1 MVFVIPEIIFFISK
15 QKTTYKYYNCNNKR
29 ILLELTRQEESA
41 LKGEQGE
48 VMQMAHR
55 ILVATGEAT
64 DAEKLIPIE
73 WAHLSGVNYNTIG
86 DAGEEFLSS
95 ISKDA
100 RVKVK
105 TTLNPMGFDID
116 NVSNYGLDENFISK
130 QLSIKNSYEN
140 MGVIPS
146 FSCIPYEI
154 YDIPKSETQVAF
166 AESNAAIHANS
177 FDNLKTN
184 KESAFSALASAII
197 GKSPYSSLRKEDEPN
212 ITIRMKVKNP
222 NELTYGMLGFFAGKV
237 GDTSVNISGL
247 GEMDKRQTKAMCG
260 GMGTSGTC
268 AKFIFG
274 DGDSDCEKIDF
285 DEKEMQNIHDELN
298 TAEKGDLITL
308 GSPQL
313 GLDEISDLAGKLK
326 GRSFQKRCMVFLPR
340 TVKEQARKIGYTNEL
355 ERAGCEILS
364 DCCTCLSPLISK
376 DNVDAVTTNSIKG
389 AFYLK
394 NSNGVDVNLKSL
406 SQIVEDETR

>member
-1 MVFVIPEIIFFISK
+1 M
-15 QKTTYKYYNCNNKR
+15 
-29 ILLELTRQEESA
+29 ELTRDEESA
-41 LKGEQGE
+41 LKGEHGE
-48 VMQMAHR
+48 IMQIAYR

-100 RVKVK
+100 RVSVK

-116 NVSNYGLDENFISK
+116 NVANYGLDKDFISK
-130 QLSIKNSYEN
+130 QLSIRNSYET
-140 MGVIPS
+140 MGVVPS

-154 YDIPKSETQVAF
+154 FDIPKDGTQVAF

-177 FDNLKTN
+177 YDNLKTN
-184 KESAFSALASAII
+184 KESAFSALASAIV
-197 GKSPYSSLRKEDEPN
+197 GKSSYSSIRKDDTPN
-212 ITIRMKVKNP
+212 ITINMKVKNP

-247 GEMDKRQTKAMCG
+247 AEMDKRQCKAMCG

-274 DGDSDCEKIDF
+274 EGDSDCEKIDF
-285 DEKEMQNIHDELN
+285 DEKEMQNVHDELN
-298 TAEKGDLITL
+298 TTEKGDIITL

-313 GLDEISDLAGKLK
+313 GLDEISDLTSMLK
-326 GRSFQKRCMVFLPR
+326 GRSFQKRCMVFCPR
-340 TVKEQARKIGYTNEL
+340 TVKEQAKKIGYTTQL
-355 ERAGCEILS
+355 ERAGCEILA
-364 DCCTCLSPLISK
+364 DCCTCLTPLINK
-376 DNVDAVTTNSIKG
+376 ENVDAVTTNSIKG

-406 SQIVEDETR
+406 SQIIQDETR

>member
-1 MVFVIPEIIFFISK
+1 
-15 QKTTYKYYNCNNKR
+15 
-29 ILLELTRQEESA
+29 LELTKDEESA
-41 LKGEQGE
+41 LKGEHGE
-48 VMQMAHR
+48 TMQMAYR

-73 WAHLSGVNYNTIG
+73 WTHLSGVNYNTIG
-86 DAGEEFLSS
+86 DAGEELLSG

-130 QLSIKNSYEN
+130 QLSIKNSYET

-154 YDIPKSETQVAF
+154 FDIPKDGTQVAF

-177 FDNLKTN
+177 YDNLKTN
-184 KESAFSALASAII
+184 KESAFSALASALT
-197 GKSPYSSLRKEDEPN
+197 GKSPYSSLRKEDTPN
-212 ITIRMKVKNP
+212 VTIQMKVKNP
-222 NELTYGMLGFFAGKV
+222 NELTYGMLGFYAGKI

-247 GEMDKRQTKAMCG
+247 GEMDQRQCKAMCG

-268 AKFIFG
+268 AKFNFVEG
-274 DGDSDCEKIDF
+274 DPNTEKIDF
-285 DEKEMQNIHDELN
+285 DEKEMQNVHDELN
-298 TAEKGDLITL
+298 TSEKGDLITL

-313 GLDEISDLAGKLK
+313 GLDEISDLTAKLK
-326 GRSFQKRCMVFLPR
+326 GRSFEKRCMVFLPR
-340 TVKEQARKIGYTNEL
+340 TVKEQAQKIGYITEL

-364 DCCTCLSPLISK
+364 DCCTCLTPLICK
-376 DNVDAVTTNSIKG
+376 DDVDAVTTNSIKG

-394 NSNGVDVNLKSL
+394 NSNGVGVNLKSL
-406 SQIVEDETR
+406 KEIVEDETR

>member
-1 MVFVIPEIIFFISK
+1 
-15 QKTTYKYYNCNNKR
+15 
-29 ILLELTRQEESA
+29 LELTRDEESA

-48 VMQMAHR
+48 MMQMAYR

-73 WAHLSGVNYNTIG
+73 WTHLSGVNYNTIG

-95 ISKDA
+95 ISKEA

-116 NVSNYGLDENFISK
+116 NVSNYDLDENFISK
-130 QLSIKNSYEN
+130 QLSIKNSYET
-140 MGVIPS
+140 MGVTPS

-154 YDIPKSETQVAF
+154 YDIPKKNTQVAF

-177 FDNLKTN
+177 YDNLKTN
-184 KESAFSALASAII
+184 KESAFSALASALT
-197 GKSPYSSLRKEDEPN
+197 GKSPNSSLRKEDKPN
-212 ITIRMKVKNP
+212 VTIQMKVKNP
-222 NELTYGMLGFFAGKV
+222 NELSYGMLGFFAGKV
-237 GDTSVNISGL
+237 GDTSVNVSGL
-247 GEMDKRQTKAMCG
+247 AEMDKRQCKAMCG

-274 DGDSDCEKIDF
+274 EGDSDCEKLDF
-285 DEKEMQNIHDELN
+285 DEKEMLNVFDELN
-298 TAEKGDLITL
+298 TSEKGDIITL

-313 GLDEISDLAGKLK
+313 GLDEITELSEKLK
-326 GRSFQKRCMVFLPR
+326 GRSFKKRCMVFTPR
-340 TVKEQARKIGYTNEL
+340 TVKEQAKKLGYTNEL

-364 DCCTCLSPLISK
+364 DCCTCLTPLINK
-376 DNVDAVTTNSIKG
+376 DSVDAVTTNSIKG

-394 NSNGVDVNLKSL
+394 NSNGVDVNLKPL
-406 SQIVEDETR
+406 SQIIEDETN

>member
-1 MVFVIPEIIFFISK
+1 V
-15 QKTTYKYYNCNNKR
+15 
-29 ILLELTRQEESA
+29 LLELTREEESA

-48 VMQMAHR
+48 IMQMAYR

-64 DAEKLIPIE
+64 DAERLVPIE

-86 DAGEEFLSS
+86 DAGEEFLAS
-95 ISKDA
+95 ISQKA

-116 NVSNYGLDENFISK
+116 NVSDYNLDENFISK
-130 QLSIKNSYEN
+130 QLSIKNSYET
-140 MGVIPS
+140 MGVTPS

-154 YDIPKSETQVAF
+154 FDIPNPGTQVSF

-177 FDNLKTN
+177 FDGLKTN
-184 KESAFSALASAII
+184 KESAFSALASAIT
-197 GKSPYSSLRKEDEPN
+197 GKSPYSSLRKEESPDL
-212 ITIRMKVKNP
+212 TIRMKVDSP
-222 NELTYGMLGFFAGKV
+222 NELTFGMLGFFAGKV
-237 GDTSVNISGL
+237 GNNSVNISSV
-247 GEMDKRQTKAMCG
+247 GEMDRRSCKALCG

-268 AKFIFG
+268 AKFVFG
-274 DGDSDCEKIDF
+274 DGEPECEKVDF
-285 DEKEMQNIHDELN
+285 DKKEMQNVHDELN

-313 GLDEISDLAGKLK
+313 GLEEMSDLVNKLK
-326 GRSFQKRCMVFLPR
+326 GRSFTKRCMIFCPR
-340 TVKEQARKIGYTNEL
+340 AVKEQARKIGYTNEL

-364 DCCTCLSPLISK
+364 DCCTCLTPLICK
-376 DNVDAVTTNSIKG
+376 DDVDAVTTNSIKG

-394 NSNGVDVNLKSL
+394 NSNGVGVNLKPL
-406 SQIVEDETR
+406 SQIIEDETR

>member
-1 MVFVIPEIIFFISK
+1 M
-15 QKTTYKYYNCNNKR
+15 
-29 ILLELTRQEESA
+29 ELTREEESA
-41 LKGEQGE
+41 LKGEHGE
-48 VMQMAHR
+48 TMQMAYR

-64 DAEKLIPIE
+64 EAEKLVPIE
-73 WAHLSGVNYNTIG
+73 WTHLSGVNYNTIG

-95 ISKDA
+95 TSKDA

-130 QLSIKNSYEN
+130 QLSIKNSYET
-140 MGVIPS
+140 MGVTPS

-154 YDIPKSETQVAF
+154 FDIPKDGTQVAF

-177 FDNLKTN
+177 YDNLKTN
-184 KESAFSALASAII
+184 KESAFSALASALT
-197 GKSPYSSLRKEDEPN
+197 GKSPYSSLRKEDTPN
-212 ITIRMKVKNP
+212 ITINMKIKNP
-222 NELTYGMLGFFAGKV
+222 NELSYGMLGFFAGKV

-247 GEMDKRQTKAMCG
+247 SNMDNRQQKAMCG

-285 DEKEMQNIHDELN
+285 DEKELQNVHDELN
-298 TAEKGDLITL
+298 TAKNGDIITL

-313 GLDEISDLAGKLK
+313 GLEEITELTQKLK
-326 GRSFQKRCMVFLPR
+326 GRSFKKRCMVFTPR
-340 TVKEQARKIGYTNEL
+340 TVKVQMQKLGYTNQL

-364 DCCTCLSPLISK
+364 DCCTCLTPLINK

-394 NSNGVDVNLKSL
+394 NSNGVGVNLKPL
-406 SQIVEDETR
+406 SQIVEEETK

>member
-1 MVFVIPEIIFFISK
+1 
-15 QKTTYKYYNCNNKR
+15 
-29 ILLELTRQEESA
+29 LELTREEESA

-48 VMQMAHR
+48 TMQMAYR

-64 DAEKLIPIE
+64 DAEKLVPIE

-86 DAGEEFLSS
+86 DAGEEFLSG

-105 TTLNPMGFDID
+105 TSLNPMGFDID
-116 NVSNYGLDENFISK
+116 NVSNYNLDDNFISK
-130 QLSIKNSYEN
+130 QLSIKQSYES

-154 YDIPKSETQVAF
+154 FDIPKEGTQVAF

-184 KESAFSALASAII
+184 KESAFSALASALT
-197 GKSPYSSLRKEDEPN
+197 GKSPNSLLRKETSSKL
-212 ITIRMKVKNP
+212 TIRMKVENP

-237 GDTSVNISGL
+237 GNESVNISGI
-247 GEMDKRQTKAMCG
+247 GKMDRRSCKSLCG

-268 AKFIFG
+268 AKFNF
-274 DGDSDCEKIDF
+274 DEDDSESEKVDF
-285 DEKEMQNIHDELN
+285 DENEMNKVFDELN
-298 TAEKGDLITL
+298 TCEKGDLITL

-313 GLDEISDLAGKLK
+313 GLEEISDLAMRLK
-326 GRSFQKRCMVFLPR
+326 GRSFKKRCMIFCPR
-340 TVKEQARKIGYTNEL
+340 TVKEQATKLGHTNEL

-364 DCCTCLSPLISK
+364 DCCTCLTPLIK
-376 DNVDAVTTNSIKG
+376 KEEVDGVTTNSIKG
-389 AFYLK
+389 AYYLK

-406 SQIVEDETR
+406 SEIIKDETK

>member
-1 MVFVIPEIIFFISK
+1 
-15 QKTTYKYYNCNNKR
+15 
-29 ILLELTRQEESA
+29 LELTREEESA
-41 LKGEQGE
+41 LKGEHGE
-48 VMQMAHR
+48 TMQMAYR

-64 DAEKLIPIE
+64 EAEKLVPIE
-73 WAHLSGVNYNTIG
+73 WTHLSGVNYNTIG

-95 ISKDA
+95 TSKDA

-130 QLSIKNSYEN
+130 QLSIKNSYET
-140 MGVIPS
+140 MGVTPS

-154 YDIPKSETQVAF
+154 FDIPKDGTQVAF

-177 FDNLKTN
+177 YDNLKTN
-184 KESAFSALASAII
+184 KESAFSALASALT
-197 GKSPYSSLRKEDEPN
+197 GKSPYSSLRKEDTPN
-212 ITIRMKVKNP
+212 ITINMKIKNP
-222 NELTYGMLGFFAGKV
+222 NELSYGMLGFFAGKV

-247 GEMDKRQTKAMCG
+247 SNMDNRQQKAMCG

-285 DEKEMQNIHDELN
+285 DEKELQNVHDELN
-298 TAEKGDLITL
+298 TAENGDIITL

-313 GLDEISDLAGKLK
+313 GLEEITELTQKLK
-326 GRSFQKRCMVFLPR
+326 GRSFKKRCMVFTPR
-340 TVKEQARKIGYTNEL
+340 TVKVQMQKLGYTNQL
-355 ERAGCEILS
+355 EKAGCEILS
-364 DCCTCLSPLISK
+364 DCCTCLTPLINK
-376 DNVDAVTTNSIKG
+376 DNVDVVTTNSIKG

-394 NSNGVDVNLKSL
+394 NSNGVGVNLKPL
-406 SQIVEDETR
+406 SQIVEEETK

>member
-1 MVFVIPEIIFFISK
+1 M
-15 QKTTYKYYNCNNKR
+15 
-29 ILLELTRQEESA
+29 ELTKQEEFA

-48 VMQMAHR
+48 IMQMAYR

-73 WAHLSGVNYNTIG
+73 WTHLSGVNYNTIG

-95 ISKDA
+95 ISKNA

-130 QLSIKNSYEN
+130 QLSIKNSYEI
-140 MGVIPS
+140 MGVTPS

-154 YDIPKSETQVAF
+154 FDIPKEGTQVAF

-177 FDNLKTN
+177 YDNLKTN
-184 KESAFSALASAII
+184 KESAFSALASALT
-197 GKSPYSSLRKEDEPN
+197 GKSPYSSLRKDDKPN
-212 ITIRMKVKNP
+212 ITIQMKVKNP
-222 NELTYGMLGFFAGKV
+222 NELSYGMLGFFAGKV
-237 GDTSVNISGL
+237 GDTSVNVSGL
-247 GEMDKRQTKAMCG
+247 GEMDKRQCKAMCG

-285 DEKEMQNIHDELN
+285 DEKEMLNIHDELN
-298 TAEKGDLITL
+298 TAEEGDIITL

-313 GLDEISDLAGKLK
+313 GLDEITELSEKLK
-326 GRSFQKRCMVFLPR
+326 GRSFKKRCMVFTPR
-340 TVKEQARKIGYTNEL
+340 TVKEQARKVGYTNEL

-364 DCCTCLSPLISK
+364 DCCTCLTPLINK

-406 SQIVEDETR
+406 SQIIEDETR

>member
-1 MVFVIPEIIFFISK
+1 M
-15 QKTTYKYYNCNNKR
+15 
-29 ILLELTRQEESA
+29 ELTRDEESA

-48 VMQMAHR
+48 IMQMAYR

-64 DAEKLIPIE
+64 DADKLIPIE

-116 NVSNYGLDENFISK
+116 NVSNYNLDENFISK
-130 QLSIKNSYEN
+130 QLSIKNSYEAI
-140 MGVIPS
+140 GVTPS

-154 YDIPKSETQVAF
+154 FDIPKENTQVAF

-177 FDNLKTN
+177 YDNLKTN
-184 KESAFSALASAII
+184 KESAFSALASAIT
-197 GKSPYSSLRKEDEPN
+197 GKSPYSSLRKEDSSN
-212 ITIRMKVKNP
+212 LTISMNVKDP
-222 NELTYGMLGFFAGKV
+222 TELTYGMLGFFAGKV

-247 GEMDKRQTKAMCG
+247 EEMDRRQRKAMCG

-268 AKFIFG
+268 AKFLFG

-285 DEKEMQNIHDELN
+285 DEKEVQNVHDELN
-298 TAEKGDLITL
+298 TAEKGDIITL

-313 GLDEISDLAGKLK
+313 GLDEISDLAAKLK
-326 GRSFQKRCMVFLPR
+326 GRSFKKRCMVFTPR
-340 TVKEQARKIGYTNEL
+340 TVKEQARKIRYTNEL

-364 DCCTCLSPLISK
+364 DCCTCLTPLINK
-376 DNVDAVTTNSIKG
+376 DSVDAVTTNSIKG

-406 SQIVEDETR
+406 SKIIEEETK

>member
-1 MVFVIPEIIFFISK
+1 M
-15 QKTTYKYYNCNNKR
+15 
-29 ILLELTRQEESA
+29 ELTKQEESA

-48 VMQMAHR
+48 MMQMAYR

-73 WAHLSGVNYNTIG
+73 WTHLSGVNYNTIG

-95 ISKDA
+95 ISKEA

-105 TTLNPMGFDID
+105 TTLNPMGFDIG
-116 NVSNYGLDENFISK
+116 NVSNYGLDENFITK
-130 QLSIKNSYEN
+130 QLSIKNSYET

-154 YDIPKSETQVAF
+154 YDIPKKGTQVAF

-177 FDNLKTN
+177 YDNLKTN
-184 KESAFSALASAII
+184 KESAFSALASALT
-197 GKSPYSSLRKEDEPN
+197 GKSPNSSLRKEDKPN
-212 ITIRMKVKNP
+212 VTIQMKVKNP
-222 NELTYGMLGFFAGKV
+222 NELSYGMLGFFAGKV
-237 GDTSVNISGL
+237 GDISVNVSGL
-247 GEMDKRQTKAMCG
+247 AEMDKRQCKAMCG

-274 DGDSDCEKIDF
+274 EGDSDCEKIDF
-285 DEKEMQNIHDELN
+285 DEKEMLNIFDELN
-298 TAEKGDLITL
+298 TAEKGDIITL

-313 GLDEISDLAGKLK
+313 GLDEITELSEKLK
-326 GRSFQKRCMVFLPR
+326 GRSFKKRCMVFTPR
-340 TVKEQARKIGYTNEL
+340 IVKEQAKKLGYTNEL

-364 DCCTCLSPLISK
+364 DCCTCLTPLINK
-376 DNVDAVTTNSIKG
+376 DSVDAVTTNSIKG

-394 NSNGVDVNLKSL
+394 NSNGVDVNLKPL
-406 SQIVEDETR
+406 SQIIEDETS

>member
-1 MVFVIPEIIFFISK
+1 M
-15 QKTTYKYYNCNNKR
+15 
-29 ILLELTRQEESA
+29 ELTKEEESA

-48 VMQMAHR
+48 TMEMAYR
-55 ILVATGEAT
+55 ILSATGEAT
-64 DAEKLIPIE
+64 DAEKLVPIK
-73 WAHLSGVNYNTIG
+73 WVHLSGVNYNTIG
-86 DAGEEFLSS
+86 DAGEEFLSN

-116 NVSNYGLDENFISK
+116 NVSNYNLDDNFISK
-130 QLSIKNSYEN
+130 QLSIKKSYET

-154 YDIPKSETQVAF
+154 FDIPENGTQVAF

-177 FDNLKTN
+177 YDNLKTN
-184 KESAFSALASAII
+184 KESAFSALASAIT
-197 GKSPYSSLRKEDEPN
+197 GKSPYSSLRKEDSPN
-212 ITIRMKVKNP
+212 MTIKMKVSNP
-222 NELTYGMLGFFAGKV
+222 NELTYGMLRFFAGKV

-268 AKFIFG
+268 AKFLFG
-274 DGDSDCEKIDF
+274 EGESDCEKIDF
-285 DEKEMQNIHDELN
+285 DEKEVQNIHDELN
-298 TAEKGDLITL
+298 TAEKGDIITL

-313 GLDEISDLAGKLK
+313 GLEEIADLTNRLK
-326 GRSFQKRCMVFLPR
+326 GRSFKKRCMVFIPR
-340 TVKEQARKIGYTNEL
+340 TIKEQARKIGYTNEL

-364 DCCTCLSPLISK
+364 DCCTCLTPLINK
-376 DNVDAVTTNSIKG
+376 ENVDVVTTNSIKG

-394 NSNGVDVNLKSL
+394 NSNGVGVNLKPL

>member
-1 MVFVIPEIIFFISK
+1 M
-15 QKTTYKYYNCNNKR
+15 
-29 ILLELTRQEESA
+29 ELTRDEESA
-41 LKGEQGE
+41 LKGEHGE
-48 VMQMAHR
+48 IMQMAYR

-64 DAEKLIPIE
+64 DAEKLVPIE

-105 TTLNPMGFDID
+105 TTLNPMGFDSD
-116 NVSNYGLDENFISK
+116 NVMNYGLDENFISK
-130 QLSIKNSYEN
+130 QLSIKKSYET

-154 YDIPKSETQVAF
+154 FEIPKSGSQVAF

-177 FDNLKTN
+177 YDSLKTN
-184 KESAFSALASAII
+184 KESAFSALASALT
-197 GKSPYSSLRKEDEPN
+197 GKSPYSSLRKEDSAN
-212 ITIRMKVKNP
+212 ITIRMKIANP

-237 GDTSVNISGL
+237 GETSVNISGL
-247 GEMDKRQTKAMCG
+247 TEMDKRQRKAMCG

-268 AKFIFG
+268 AKFYFA
-274 DGDSDCEKIDF
+274 DGDLQPEKIDF
-285 DEKEMQNIHDELN
+285 DEKEMQNVYDELN
-298 TAEKGDLITL
+298 TSEKGDLITL

-313 GLDEISDLAGKLK
+313 GLEEISDLAGKLK
-326 GRSFQKRCMVFLPR
+326 GRSFNKRCMVFSPR
-340 TVKEQARKIGYTNEL
+340 TVVDQAHKIGYIAQL
-355 ERAGCEILS
+355 ESAGCEILS
-364 DCCTCLSPLISK
+364 DCCTCLSPLICK
-376 DNVDAVTTNSIKG
+376 DEIDAVTTNSIKG

-394 NSNGVDVNLKSL
+394 NSNGVGINLKPL
-406 SQIVEDETR
+406 SKIIEDETQ

>member
-1 MVFVIPEIIFFISK
+1 M
-15 QKTTYKYYNCNNKR
+15 
-29 ILLELTRQEESA
+29 ELTRDEESA

-48 VMQMAHR
+48 MMQMAYR

-73 WAHLSGVNYNTIG
+73 WTHLSGVNYNTIG

-95 ISKDA
+95 ISKEA

-116 NVSNYGLDENFISK
+116 NVSNYDLDENFISK
-130 QLSIKNSYEN
+130 QLSIKNSYET
-140 MGVIPS
+140 MGVTPS

-154 YDIPKSETQVAF
+154 YDIPKNGTQVAF

-177 FDNLKTN
+177 YDNLKTN
-184 KESAFSALASAII
+184 KESAFSALASALT
-197 GKSPYSSLRKEDEPN
+197 GKSPNSSLRKEDKPN
-212 ITIRMKVKNP
+212 VTIQMKVENP
-222 NELTYGMLGFFAGKV
+222 NELSYGMLGFFAGKV
-237 GDTSVNISGL
+237 GDTSVNVSGL
-247 GEMDKRQTKAMCG
+247 AEMDKRQCKAMCG

-274 DGDSDCEKIDF
+274 EGDSDCEKIDF
-285 DEKEMQNIHDELN
+285 DEKEMLNVFDELN
-298 TAEKGDLITL
+298 TAEKGDIITL

-313 GLDEISDLAGKLK
+313 GLDEITELSEKLK
-326 GRSFQKRCMVFLPR
+326 GRSFKKRCMVFTPR
-340 TVKEQARKIGYTNEL
+340 TVKEQAKKLGYTNEL

-364 DCCTCLSPLISK
+364 DCCTCLTPLINK
-376 DNVDAVTTNSIKG
+376 DSVDAVTTNSIKG

-394 NSNGVDVNLKSL
+394 NSNGVDVNLKPL
-406 SQIVEDETR
+406 SQIIEDETS

>member
-1 MVFVIPEIIFFISK
+1 MNVA
-15 QKTTYKYYNCNNKR
+15 YKYYICNIKQM
-29 ILLELTRQEESA
+29 ILELTKEEESA
-41 LKGEQGE
+41 LKGEEGE
-48 VMQMAHR
+48 IMQMAYR

-64 DAEKLIPIE
+64 DADKLIPIK

-86 DAGEEFLSS
+86 DAGEEFLSK

-105 TTLNPMGFDID
+105 TTLNPMGFDFD
-116 NVSNYGLDENFISK
+116 NVTNYNLDENFISK
-130 QLSIKNSYEN
+130 QLSIKRSYEM

-154 YDIPKSETQVAF
+154 FDIPKESTQVAF

-177 FDNLKTN
+177 YDNLKTN
-184 KESAFSALASAII
+184 KESAFSALASAIT
-197 GKSPYSSLRKEDEPN
+197 GKSPYSSLRKDDSSN
-212 ITIRMKVKNP
+212 ITIRMKIKNP

-247 GEMDKRQTKAMCG
+247 GKMDNRQRKAMCG

-268 AKFIFG
+268 AKILFG
-274 DGDSDCEKIDF
+274 EGDSDNEKIDF
-285 DEKEMQNIHDELN
+285 DEKEMKNVHDELN

-313 GLDEISDLAGKLK
+313 GLEEISDLTSKLK

-340 TVKEQARKIGYTNEL
+340 TVKEQAKKIGYLNEL

-364 DCCTCLSPLISK
+364 DCCTCLTPLINK

-406 SQIVEDETR
+406 SQIIEDETR